1 MLIGVLNVE
10 NVIVDD
16 IVDDDA
22 RKDSNDDEHAR
33 LWQNFCKKCHVMKY
47 DLEEDCGDDH
57 HGEHDRAGEL
67 GPLPGSKM
75 NSSMMFPFMMVSS
88 MTFVSM
94 KT

>member
-1 MLIGVLNVE
+1 MLIGVFNVE

-16 IVDDDA
+16 IVDDDSS
-22 RKDSNDDEHAR
+22 KDSNDDEHAR
-33 LWQNFCKKCHVMKY
+33 LWQNFCKKCHVMEY